1 MQPPLIQYKLYLY
14 FTAIQIAMN
23 DRLHIIIAGDEGK
36 TKNLLLSKR
45 NLKITLM
52 GMISLFIALAI
63 GSYTGFHSFRS
74 NKTLTTQITTLNQKL
89 TDHAT
94 ELDRALTDQAAELN
108 AALAEQTATLS
119 EALQHKTLQLTEE
132 RRNNTLNQETLDNK
146 ITSLQKQNKTQAQE
160 FQQEKSTIIHTT
172 ISELEE
178 RSDMIE
184 NIMDN
189 LGIEV
194 KKIPENSDNSGG
206 PFISPRD
213 TLGKDLLFRTNNYLK
228 KISYLPLGRPI
239 PGKITSRYGPRTDPL
254 NKKKGFHSGVDIK
267 GPYGQKILATADGTV
282 TKSTVN
288 GSWGHYIKIN
298 HGNGYLTI
306 FAHMKKRLV
315 KKGEKVIRGQTI
327 GTVGSSGRS
336 TGPHLHYELRL
347 NNKPVS
353 PHKFMN
359 IEKLVLAADT
369 SKAKVKKLVLTADAS
384 KAKVKVKVKK

>member
-1 MQPPLIQYKLYLY
+1 
-14 FTAIQIAMN
+14 MN

-45 NLKITLM
+45 NLKCTMLAVLC
-52 GMISLFIALAI
+52 LFIALAI
-63 GSYTGFHSFRS
+63 GSYTGFHSSRS
-74 NKTLTTQITTLNQKL
+74 HKTLTTQITTLNQEL
-89 TDHAT
+89 TDQAN
-94 ELDRALTDQAAELN
+94 ELNKALTDQAAEFN
-108 AALAEQTATLS
+108 ATLAEQTATLN
-119 EALQHKTLQLTEE
+119 EALQHKTVQLTEE
-132 RRNNTLNQETLDNK
+132 RQKNILTKETLDIK
-146 ITSLQKQNKTQAQE
+146 ITSLEEQNSIQSQE
-160 FQQEKSTIIHTT
+160 FQQERSVLIHTT
-172 ISELEE
+172 LSELEE

-189 LGIEV
+189 LGIDI
-194 KKIPENSDNSGG
+194 KKIPESSDNSGG
-206 PFISPRD
+206 PFIAPLD
-213 TLGKDLLFRTNNYLK
+213 TLGKDLLFRTDHYLK
-228 KISYLPLGRPI
+228 KITYLPIGRPI

-267 GPYGQKILATADGTV
+267 GSYGQKILATANGTV

-288 GSWGHYIKIN
+288 GSYGHYIEIS

-315 KKGEKVIRGQTI
+315 KKGQKVNRGQVI

-347 NNKPVS
+347 NNKPIS
-353 PHKFMN
+353 PHKFMK

-369 SKAKVKKLVLTADAS
+369 SKTKVKKLVLTADAS
-384 KAKVKVKVKK
+384 KAKVKK